1 METMTT
7 SADAPVPDLPTAD
20 STAALPAPPAPAAA
34 LAPTEGDAGAER
46 LGYTLWAV
54 LRRDHA
60 GTSTGPTEAGT
71 DASVA
76 ELERLVDELAAEG
89 VVVRGFY
96 DVSALRADADL
107 MIWLHGEVP
116 EAIQAGYRRLLRTG
130 LLTGLLPTWNAM
142 GMHRDAEFAK
152 NHSPAFMRGKE
163 PEAWLTVYPFV
174 RSYEWYL
181 LPEPERRQML
191 ADHGKQGAAHRAVLT
206 NTVASFS
213 LGDYEWIL
221 ALEAPELVQLVDLM
235 RDLRYTEARRHVREE
250 VPFYTGRRISPA
262 QIVEV
267 LS

>member
-1 METMTT
+1 MST
-7 SADAPVPDLPTAD
+7 SADGPAPVLPTSD
-20 STAALPAPPAPAAA
+20 SPAAPSS
-34 LAPTEGDAGAER
+34 APTDAPSSGSGGER

-54 LRRDHA
+54 LRRDPQNPY
-60 GTSTGPTEAGT
+60 TPDET
-71 DASVA
+71 DAESLDAVV
-76 ELERLVDELAAEG
+76 ESLAADG

-96 DVSALRADADL
+96 DVSALRADADI

-116 EAIQAGYRRLLRTG
+116 EAIQSAYRRLLRTDALG
-130 LLTGLLPTWNAM
+130 GLLPTWNAM
-142 GMHRDAEFAK
+142 GMHRDAEFSR
-152 NHSPAFMRGKE
+152 NHSPAFMRGKD

-181 LPEPERRQML
+181 LPEAERRQML
-191 ADHGKQGAAHRAVLT
+191 ADHGKQGSEHRAVLT

-250 VPFYTGRRISPA
+250 IPFFTGRRITTTD
-262 QIVEV
+262 IIEV

>member
-1 METMTT
+1 MTDQTADTAGPVQSAPDT
-7 SADAPVPDLPTAD
+7 SAA
-20 STAALPAPPAPAAA
+20 PAPQPPADQDDSDQA
-34 LAPTEGDAGAER
+34 

-54 LRRDHA
+54 LRRDPSRPFTLSADEAAQAAA
-60 GTSTGPTEAGT
+60 GYEDTVARLAG
-71 DASVA
+71 
-76 ELERLVDELAAEG
+76 EG
-89 VVVRGFY
+89 VTVRGTY
-96 DVSALRADADL
+96 DVSALRADADI

-116 EAIQAGYRRLLRTG
+116 EAVQSAYRQLLRTDVLG
-130 LLTGLLPTWNAM
+130 GLLPTWNAM
-142 GMHRDAEFAK
+142 GMHREAEFSR
-152 NHSPAFMRGKE
+152 NHSPAFMRGKA

-181 LPEPERRQML
+181 LPEAERRQML
-191 ADHGKQGAAHRAVLT
+191 AEHGKQGSEHRAVLT

-250 VPFYTGRRISPA
+250 IPFFTGRRIPTTD
-262 QIVEV
+262 IIEV